1 MWPFNLNRREIRESS
16 FTDTLVSQIVARA
29 GGAVSAR
36 PTATGALEACAGMI
50 GRAFSAASVEGP
62 TMLTAALTPAV
73 LNLIGRELVRRGEVV
88 FNVDVPVDALELT
101 PCADWDVQG
110 GFDPEAWLYRLN
122 LAGPSETTTIGHR
135 PASGVLHFK
144 WAYEPARPWRGLSPI
159 AAAALAGRLSAE
171 TAAALADESSGP
183 RGSLLPIPVDGS
195 DPTVDALRADLR
207 ALNGKLAL
215 VESMKSGW
223 GGASNSREAP
233 VADWIARRIGAA
245 PPAGLVNLHET
256 ASREVALCCGVPTA
270 LLAESPT
277 GTGTRE
283 AWRQFLFGTVAPLGK
298 LVADE
303 LSRKLGAPI
312 SLTWADLRA
321 SDLAGRARAF
331 QSLVNGGMDVSRAA
345 GLAGLMDPT
354 D

>member
-1 MWPFNLNRREIRESS
+1 MWPFFNRREIRESS
-16 FTDTLVSQIVARA
+16 FTDAVVSQIVARA
-29 GGAVSAR
+29 GGAVSPR
-36 PTATGALEACAGMI
+36 PTATGALEACAGLI

-62 TMLTAALTPAV
+62 AMLTAALTPAV

-88 FNVDVPVDALELT
+88 FNVDVPQDALELS
-101 PCADWDVQG
+101 PAADWDVQG
-110 GFDPEAWLYRLN
+110 GFNPEAWLYRLN

-159 AAAALAGRLSAE
+159 QAAALAGRLSAE
-171 TAAALADESSGP
+171 TAKALADESSGP

-195 DPTVDALRADLR
+195 DPTVDALRGDIKT
-207 ALNGKLAL
+207 LNGKLAL
-215 VESMKSGW
+215 VESMRGGW

-233 VADWIARRIGAA
+233 VADWIARRIGAT
-245 PPAGLVNLHET
+245 PPVGLVSLHEI
-256 ASREVALCCGVPTA
+256 ASREIALACGVPTA

-298 LVADE
+298 LVEFE
-303 LSRKLGAPI
+303 LSRKLDAAI
-312 SLTWADLRA
+312 NLTWADLRA

-331 QSLVNGGMDVSRAA
+331 QSMVGGGMDVSRAA

>member
-1 MWPFNLNRREIRESS
+1 MWPFFNRREIRESS
-16 FTDTLVSQIVARA
+16 FTDALVAQIVASA

-36 PTATGALEACAGMI
+36 PTATGALEACAGLI

-62 TMLTAALTPAV
+62 TMLTAALTPQV
-73 LNLIGRELVRRGEVV
+73 LNLIGRELVRRGEAV
-88 FNVDVPVDALELT
+88 FNVDVPVDRVGVNSMRLILMCRA
-101 PCADWDVQG
+101 V
-110 GFDPEAWLYRLN
+110 FDPEAWLYRLN

-135 PASGVLHFK
+135 EASGVLHFK

-171 TAAALADESSGP
+171 TAKALADESSGP
-183 RGSLLPIPVDGS
+183 RGSLLPVPVDGS
-195 DPTVDALRADLR
+195 DPTVDALRGDLKN
-207 ALNGKLAL
+207 LNGQTAL
-215 VESMKSGW
+215 VESMKGGW
-223 GGASNSREAP
+223 DKASNSREAP
-233 VADWIARRIGAA
+233 ADWIARRLGAA
-245 PPAGLVNLHET
+245 PPAGLVSLHEL
-256 ASREVALCCGVPTA
+256 ASREIALACGVPTA

-303 LSRKLGAPI
+303 LSRKLDAPI

-331 QSLVNGGMDVSRAA
+331 QSMVGGGMELGRAA

>member
-1 MWPFNLNRREIRESS
+1 MWPFNRTEIRESS

-36 PTATGALEACAGMI
+36 PTATGALEACAGLI
-50 GRAFSAASVEGP
+50 GRAFSSASVDGP
-62 TMLTAALTPAV
+62 AMLTAALTPAV

-88 FNVDVPVDALELT
+88 FNVDVPQDALELS
-101 PCADWDVQG
+101 PAADWDVQG
-110 GFDPEAWLYRLN
+110 GFNPEAWLYRLN

>member
-1 MWPFNLNRREIRESS
+1 MWPFFNRREVRESS
-16 FTDTLVSQIVARA
+16 LTDALVTQIVASA

-36 PTATGALEACAGMI
+36 PTATGALEACAGLL
-50 GRAFSAASVEGP
+50 GRAFAGATVEGP
-62 TMLTAALTPAV
+62 PMLTAPLTPAF

-88 FNVDVPVDALELT
+88 FNIDVPVDRLELT
-101 PCADWDVQG
+101 PAADWDVSG
-110 GFDPEAWLYRLN
+110 GSNAAEWMYRLN
-122 LAGPSETTTIGHR
+122 LAGPSATTTIGNR
-135 PASGVLHFK
+135 EAAGVLHFC
-144 WAYEPARPWRGLSPI
+144 WAVEPSRPWRGLSPI

-171 TAAALADESSGP
+171 TAKALADESSGP
-183 RGSLLPIPVDGS
+183 RGSLLPTPKDGN
-195 DPTVDALRADLR
+195 DPSIDELRGDLKN
-207 ALNGKLAL
+207 LNGAVAL

-223 GGASNSREAP
+223 QGASNSREAP
-233 VADWIARRIGAA
+233 ADWVARRLGAA
-245 PPAGLVNLHET
+245 PPVGLVSLHET
-256 ASREVALCCGVPTA
+256 ASREVGLACGVPAA
-270 LLAESPT
+270 LLSESAP
-277 GTGTRE
+277 GTAARE

-303 LSRKLGAPI
+303 LSRKLDAPI

-331 QSLVNGGMDVSRAA
+331 QSMVNGGMELGRAA

>member
-1 MWPFNLNRREIRESS
+1 MWPFFNRREIRESS
-16 FTDTLVSQIVARA
+16 FTDALVSQIVANA

-36 PTATGALEACAGMI
+36 PTATGALEACAGLI

-62 TMLTAALTPAV
+62 TMLTGPLTPAF
-73 LNLIGRELVRRGEVV
+73 LNLVGRELVRRGEVV
-88 FNVDVPVDALELT
+88 FNVDVPLDALELT
-101 PCADWDVQG
+101 PASDWDVQG
-110 GFDPEAWLYRLN
+110 GFNPEAWLYRLN

-135 PASGVLHFK
+135 EAAGVLHFM
-144 WAYEPARPWRGLSPI
+144 WAHEPARPWRGLSPI
-159 AAAALAGRLSAE
+159 SSAALAGRLSAE
-171 TAAALADESSGP
+171 TAKALADESSGP
-183 RGSLLPIPVDGS
+183 RGSLLPTPKSGD
-195 DPTVDALRADLR
+195 DPTIDELRGDLKN
-207 ALNGKLAL
+207 LNGQTAL

-223 GGASNSREAP
+223 GGSSNSREVP
-233 VADWIARRIGAA
+233 ADWIARRLGAA
-245 PPAGLVNLHET
+245 PPAGLVSLHEL
-256 ASREVALCCGVPTA
+256 ASREIALACGVPTA

-303 LSRKLGAPI
+303 LSRKLDAPI
-312 SLTWADLRA
+312 SLSWSDLRA

-331 QSLVNGGMDVSRAA
+331 QSMVGGGMELGRAA
-345 GLAGLMDPT
+345 ALAGLMDPT

>member
-1 MWPFNLNRREIRESS
+1 MWPFNRTEIRESS
-16 FTDTLVSQIVARA
+16 FTDALVSQIVARA

-36 PTATGALEACAGMI
+36 PTATGALEACAGLI

-62 TMLTAALTPAV
+62 AMLTAALTPAV

-88 FNVDVPVDALELT
+88 FNVDVPQDALQLT
-101 PCADWDVQG
+101 PSSDFDVQG

-122 LAGPSETTTIGHR
+122 LAGPSETTTIGR
-135 PASGVLHFK
+135 REASGVLHFR
-144 WAYEPARPWRGLSPI
+144 WAYEPSRPWKGLSPI

-171 TAAALADESSGP
+171 TAKALADESSGP
-183 RGSLLPIPVDGS
+183 RGSLLAVPVDGS
-195 DPTVDALRADLR
+195 DPTIDALRGDLKN
-207 ALNGKLAL
+207 LNGQTAL

-233 VADWIARRIGAA
+233 ADWIARRLGAA
-245 PPAGLVNLHET
+245 PPAGLVSLHET

-270 LLAESPT
+270 LVAESPT

-303 LSRKLGAPI
+303 LSRKLDAPI
-312 SLTWADLRA
+312 SLTWAELRA
-321 SDLAGRARAF
+321 SDLSGRARALG
-331 QSLVNGGMDVSRAA
+331 SMVKAGMPLDRAA
-345 GLAGLMDPT
+345 ALAGLMDPT

>member
-1 MWPFNLNRREIRESS
+1 MWPFNRTEIRESS

-36 PTATGALEACAGMI
+36 PTATGALEACAGLI
-50 GRAFSAASVEGP
+50 GRAFSAASVDGP
-62 TMLTAALTPAV
+62 AMLTAPITAAF

-88 FNVDVPVDALELT
+88 FHVDVPQDALELT
-101 PCADWDVQG
+101 PAADWDVTG
-110 GFDPEAWLYRLN
+110 GCVPDEWFYRLN
-122 LAGPSETTTIGHR
+122 LAGPSATTTIGHR
-135 PASGVLHFK
+135 EASGVLHFK

-159 AAAALAGRLSAE
+159 QAAALAGRLSAE
-171 TAAALADESSGP
+171 TAKALADESSGP
-183 RGSLLPIPVDGS
+183 RGSLLAVPVDGS
-195 DPTVDALRADLR
+195 DPTVDALRGDLKN
-207 ALNGKLAL
+207 LNGAVAL
-215 VESMKSGW
+215 VESMKGGW

-233 VADWIARRIGAA
+233 VADWIARRLGAA
-245 PPAGLVNLHET
+245 PPAGLVSLHET

-303 LSRKLGAPI
+303 LSRKLDAPI
-312 SLTWADLRA
+312 SLTWAELRA
-321 SDLAGRARAF
+321 SDLSGRARALG
-331 QSLVNGGMDVSRAA
+331 SMVKAGMPLDRAA

>member
-1 MWPFNLNRREIRESS
+1 M
-16 FTDTLVSQIVARA
+16 
-29 GGAVSAR
+29 
-36 PTATGALEACAGMI
+36 
-50 GRAFSAASVEGP
+50 
-62 TMLTAALTPAV
+62 
-73 LNLIGRELVRRGEVV
+73 
-88 FNVDVPVDALELT
+88 
-101 PCADWDVQG
+101 ADWDVQG
-110 GFDPEAWLYRLN
+110 GFDPEAWMYRLN

-135 PASGVLHFK
+135 PASGVLHFM
-144 WAYEPARPWRGLSPI
+144 WAHEPARPWRGLSPI
-159 AAAALAGRLSAE
+159 SSAALAGRLSAE
-171 TAAALADESSGP
+171 TAKALADESSGP
-183 RGSLLPIPVDGS
+183 RGSLLAVPVDGS

-207 ALNGKLAL
+207 ALNGQTAL

-223 GGASNSREAP
+223 GGSSNSREAP
-233 VADWIARRIGAA
+233 ADWVARRLGAA
-245 PPAGLVNLHET
+245 PPVGLVSLHET

-303 LSRKLGAPI
+303 LSRKLDAPI

-331 QSLVNGGMDVSRAA
+331 QSMVGGGMEHWPRCGAGWLDGPDRLTPPGTPGRRAQRLSA
-345 GLAGLMDPT
+345 TLMDAHSAV
-354 D
+354 